1 MFGGKTEGKDL
12 IRIEITEN
20 GKVVHEAQGDWL
32 SYVKLGDDVEW
43 QLDQAT
49 DFWLKGNGKD
59 TLHMPSDS
67 SKRLDIQYMVED
79 MMDYAEKAKYEMEE

>member
-43 QLDQAT
+43 
-49 DFWLKGNGKD
+49 
-59 TLHMPSDS
+59 
-67 SKRLDIQYMVED
+67 
-79 MMDYAEKAKYEMEE
+79 